1 MVLADSPE
9 LESPAKS
16 KQDRDTMEN
25 MGAFCAPSRQSG
37 CFRNVGVSS
46 MTRILG
52 LDYGTRRIGASLSD
66 PGRTIA
72 FPLELYESRG
82 PVADARHYGELVH
95 ENDVER
101 IVVGL
106 PLHTSGREG
115 ELSSRARTF
124 GNWLAGVTGRPVFYY
139 DERYTTVEAEQRLID
154 AGLTRHK
161 RKALRDKLAAQIMLQ
176 SYLDAGCPEQ
186 HAAPAPLADPDEVET

>member
-1 MVLADSPE
+1 
-9 LESPAKS
+9 
-16 KQDRDTMEN
+16 
-25 MGAFCAPSRQSG
+25 
-37 CFRNVGVSS
+37 

-52 LDYGTRRIGASLSD
+52 LDFGTRRVGAALSD

-72 FPLELYESRG
+72 FPLEQYERRG
-82 PVADARHYGELVH
+82 VEPDARHYREVVQ

-115 ELSSRARTF
+115 TSAAQVRTF
-124 GNWLAGVTGRPVFYY
+124 GDWLAGITGRRVLYY
-139 DERYTTVEAEQRLID
+139 DERYTTVEAEYRLID
-154 AGLTRHK
+154 AGLTRQK

-176 SYLDAGCPEQ
+176 SYLDAGCPETEAQ
-186 HAAPAPLADPDEVET
+186 AQPLADPDEVET